1 LTAAGA
7 AAVDHD
13 LCVLCRAPVLKWLH
27 PFTSGYRACT
37 VIEDCVSRTFAPK
50 PPERARAGT
59 GDLGYGAP
67 PVPAAPTTTPE
78 STEET
83 LLWPRT

>member
-37 VIEDCVSRTFAPK
+37 VIEDCVSRTFAP
-50 PPERARAGT
+50 
-59 GDLGYGAP
+59 
-67 PVPAAPTTTPE
+67 TTTPE